1 MSYYE
6 NLSRKL
12 QSRVRKNGNH
22 IALVECWKK
31 SYHAL
36 GRMKDFRATKE
47 ELQELRAQ
55 QVLDKALL
63 KLTQDLAH
71 EERLHAEW
79 MELLLRDAA

>member
-6 NLSRKL
+6 NLSRQL

-22 IALVECWKK
+22 IAVVECWKK

-36 GRMKDFRATKE
+36 GRMKDFRATKK
-47 ELQELRAQ
+47 ELEALRAQ

-63 KLTQDLAH
+63 
-71 EERLHAEW
+71 RLVQQMAYYENTPTL
-79 MELLLRDAA
+79 MTEF